1 MVSDVIFKEG
11 KKMSNISIAK
21 GSKEVYGHC
30 NFHSSNE
37 HYITVYELRGDQTT
51 VRICNKC
58 LKSILSVAVDLS

>member
-1 MVSDVIFKEG
+1 
-11 KKMSNISIAK
+11 MSNISIAK